1 MRIILTP
8 EGVPDDDSKRS
19 PGCVEMRKALLIAT
33 GTLIAA
39 CTVTPEVRGT
49 AAAAQSWPLLSPATL
64 GSVLSASQRLRAA
77 YADQELSLDCAI
89 DVTAGRITVI
99 GLAPAGPRVFT
110 VIYDGQR
117 VNADTSAGVPAVLKP
132 ERLLNDLQLALW
144 PQAALEQAFDNTRWR
159 LAQPDP
165 RTRRL
170 LRDGKLVAEVHYA
183 DADPWNGRLWL
194 VNFDGGYSIA
204 VESQRLE

>member
-1 MRIILTP
+1 MH
-8 EGVPDDDSKRS
+8 
-19 PGCVEMRKALLIAT
+19 KALLMTVA
-33 GTLIAA
+33 LLAA
-39 CTVTPEVRGT
+39 CGTTPAVRGT
-49 AAAAQSWPLLSPATL
+49 AAAAQAWPLLAPSTL
-64 GSVLSASQRLRAA
+64 GSTLSASQRLRAA

-110 VIYDGQR
+110 VNYDGQR
-117 VNADTSAGVPAVLKP
+117 VESETSAGVPAALKP

-144 PQAALEQAFDNTRWR
+144 PKAALERAFDHSRWR
-159 LAQPDP
+159 LAEPDP

-170 LRDGKLVAEVHYA
+170 LRDGTLVAEVHYA
-183 DADPWNGRLWL
+183 DADPWSGRLWL
-194 VNFDGGYSIA
+194 VNFDGGYSLA